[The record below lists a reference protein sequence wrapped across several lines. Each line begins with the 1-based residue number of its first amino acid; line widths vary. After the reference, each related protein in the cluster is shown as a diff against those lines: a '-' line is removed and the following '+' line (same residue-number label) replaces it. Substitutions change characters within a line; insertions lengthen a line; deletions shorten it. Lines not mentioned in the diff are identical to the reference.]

1 ENTQTYTVR
10 DQELMEPRV
19 DPVTGEVLTFTGW
32 VDPNYEPEPD
42 ATPYPACWADEFAE
56 GSPAPSGS
64 GEPPA
69 SAAPGGS
76 PGPSGS
82 AAPSGAPSTEPV
94 EIVASGIQF
103 TTTDVLAPANVDF
116 TINFDN
122 QDANVPHDV
131 DIRDANDAV
140 LEDSQPF
147 PGPEVRE
154 VQVGALPPGTYTFFC
169 SVHPNM
175 TGTLTAQ

>member
-1 ENTQTYTVR
+1 
-10 DQELMEPRV
+10 M
-19 DPVTGEVLTFTGW
+19 
-32 VDPNYEPEPD
+32 
-42 ATPYPACWADEFAE
+42 AT
-56 GSPAPSGS
+56 
-64 GEPPA
+64 
-69 SAAPGGS
+69 
-76 PGPSGS
+76 
-82 AAPSGAPSTEPV
+82 SGAPGTAPI

-103 TTTDVLAPANVDF
+103 TTTDVLAPADVDF

-131 DIRDANDAV
+131 DIRDANNAV

-147 PGPEVRE
+147 PGPAVRE
-154 VQVGALPPGTYTFFC
+154 VQVGALPAGTYTFFC

>member
-1 ENTQTYTVR
+1 
-10 DQELMEPRV
+10 M
-19 DPVTGEVLTFTGW
+19 
-32 VDPNYEPEPD
+32 
-42 ATPYPACWADEFAE
+42 
-56 GSPAPSGS
+56 
-64 GEPPA
+64 
-69 SAAPGGS
+69 
-76 PGPSGS
+76 
-82 AAPSGAPSTEPV
+82 
-94 EIVASGIQF
+94 
-103 TTTDVLAPANVDF
+103 DF

-131 DIRDANDAV
+131 DIRDANNAV